1 MDIPITVAMPADVQT
16 NTIQVVANIGGM
28 KIEAFGEYSIDL
40 ELDGRHEGS
49 TPLFARQMK

>member
-1 MDIPITVAMPADVQT
+1 
-16 NTIQVVANIGGM
+16 M
-28 KIEAFGEYSIDL
+28 KIETFGEHSIDL